1 MIDLKERENLTFV
14 CKRINSSFL
23 RIAINKCHRALLDP
37 YKLTGGPHTLELT
50 KRKGTEF

>member
-37 YKLTGGPHTLELT
+37 YKLTGPHTLELT